1 MRIETKDRYF
11 KETVAQLKEWGFMV
25 YALADIFEGGFR
37 YGWVTDGTHIL
48 YFQIDDLEGLRFST
62 ECIPSKETGCG
73 RRISIPFT
81 KEGIIEGFGVSF
93 GKPYPNFES
102 FNKRIHWKPLTQL

>member
-1 MRIETKDRYF
+1 MNFETKDRYF
-11 KETVAQLKEWGFMV
+11 KETVEQLKEWGFTV
-25 YALADIFEGGFR
+25 YVPNNILEDDFR
-37 YGWVTDGTHIL
+37 YGWITDGTHIL
-48 YFQIDDLEGLRFST
+48 YFQINDLEGLMFST

-93 GKPYPNFES
+93 GKPYPNFE
-102 FNKRIHWKPLTQL
+102 FFKKKYWNTLTQL